1 MTEQRKNYYEELID
15 NMMIE
20 GIKGMDDA
28 ETASLKAYLKTTTVH
43 EKRTKILKALVEN
56 NEEKVKLFREIQ
68 EEEQKRK
75 EIKGYSMTPTCHI
88 ANVITM
94 LRRYVEFGDVEIK
107 TMGEVMTPITLVEEM
122 LDQLPDNVWTNPS
135 LRWLDPCN
143 GAGIFVSIIVQRLLK
158 GLVNFEPDEDLR
170 YKHIM
175 ENMIYVGE
183 LQPKNMFLYLYA
195 FDPKDELDL
204 NIYCGSYLT
213 SEFDLHMKDVY
224 GVEKFDIVVMNP
236 PYNSG
241 GDNVRGIGHTLWDK
255 FVMKALEISLIADGY
270 LVAVHPDGWR
280 SLGKGFNK
288 VKNLLK
294 SLQMLYLEVHNKKD
308 GIKTF
313 GVNTAYDFYC
323 VRNKENLGNFITRIK
338 CENKIIKNEDG
349 ELKNIGGK
357 NERVDISKMEF
368 IPNGMYDAFQKLM
381 PKKGEEQVTLLHSES
396 AYEIRKSYMSKEQ
409 TEVFKYPCVYLTYK
423 DGTMKLKYSSINTKG
438 YFGIP
443 KVIFSNGISM
453 PVVDIEGKYAMT
465 QFSYAIVDDVQN
477 LERIKQAMLNPE
489 FLKLMT
495 FSDGVTIGGGGH
507 RYNRKAIA
515 LFKKDFY
522 IDFLK

>member
-20 GIKGMDDA
+20 GIKGMNDA
-28 ETASLKAYLKTTTVH
+28 ETLKLQAFLKTTTVH

-94 LRRYVEFGDVEIK
+94 LRRYIDFGDVEIK
-107 TMGEVMTPITLVEEM
+107 TMGEVMTPISLVEEM
-122 LDQLPDNVWTNPS
+122 LDTLPNEVWINPN
-135 LRWLDPCN
+135 LKWLDPCN

-195 FDPKDELDL
+195 FDPKDELNL

-213 SEFDLHMKDVY
+213 NEFDLHMKDVY

-236 PYNSG
+236 PYQIQQEG
-241 GDNVRGIGHTLWDK
+241 FIKTQPLWDK
-255 FVMKALEISLIADGY
+255 FVMKSIETSLISDGY

-280 SLGKGFNK
+280 GLGKGFDK
-288 VKNLLK
+288 VKNVLK
-294 SLQMLYLEVHNKKD
+294 NKQMLYLEIHDKGD

-313 GVNTAYDFYC
+313 GASTTYDFYC
-323 VRNKENLGNFITRIK
+323 VKNTENLGNFNTKIK
-338 CENKIIKNEDG
+338 CMDG
-349 ELKNIGGK
+349 TI
-357 NERVDISKMEF
+357 ERVDISKLSF
-368 IPNGMYDAFQKLM
+368 IPNGMYDAFKKLIA
-381 PKKGEEQVTLLHSES
+381 KKGEETVTTIRNSSYHHQRPHMSET
-396 AYEIRKSYMSKEQ
+396 Q
-409 TEVFKYPCVYLTYK
+409 TEEFKYPCMYVTYK
-423 DGTMKLKYSSINTKG
+423 DGSYKLWYSNVNNKG
-438 YFGIP
+438 HFSIP
-443 KVIFSNGISM
+443 KVIFSNGISCPM
-453 PVVDIEGKYAMT
+453 VDINGEYGMT
-465 QFSYAIVDDVQN
+465 EFSYAIVDDIQN
-477 LERIKQAMLNPE
+477 LERIKQAMMNPK
-489 FLKLMT
+489 FTKLMS
-495 FSDGVTIGGGGH
+495 FSDGMTGVGRH
-507 RYNRKAIA
+507 RYNCKAIE
-515 LFKKDFY
+515 LFRKDFW
-522 IDFLK
+522 IDFLG

>member
-20 GIKGMDDA
+20 GIKGMNDA

-236 PYNSG
+236 PYNSPSINKG
-241 GDNVRGIGHTLWDK
+241 SAHVLWDE
-255 FVMKALEISLIADGY
+255 FVMKALLTSLNTDAY

-280 SLGKGFNK
+280 SLGDAYIK
-288 VKNLLK
+288 VKNVLK
-294 SLQMLYLEVHNKKD
+294 SRQMLYLEVHSKKE
-308 GIKTF
+308 GMKTF
-313 GVNTAYDFYC
+313 GASTSYDFYC
-323 VRNKENLGNFITRIK
+323 VRNTENNGNFNTKIK
-338 CENKIIKNEDG
+338 CQDG
-349 ELKNIGGK
+349 TI
-357 NERVDISKMEF
+357 ERVDISKLEF
-368 IPNGMYDAFQKLM
+368 IPNGMYDTFQKLIA
-381 PKKGEEQVTLLHSES
+381 KKGEEHVSLLRTC
-396 AYEIRKSYMSKEQ
+396 AYHTQKEYVSKIQ
-409 TEVFKYPCVYLTYK
+409 TEEFKYPCVYYTYK
-423 DGTMKLKYSSINTKG
+423 DGSMKLYYSSINTKG
-438 YFGIP
+438 CYNIP
-443 KVIFSNGISM
+443 KVIWSQGISM
-453 PVVDIEGKYAMT
+453 PIVDANGEYAMNE
-465 QFSYAIVDDVQN
+465 FAFAIVDDVQN
-477 LERIKQAMLNPE
+477 LEKIKQAMLNPE
-489 FLKLMT
+489 FIKLMSL
-495 FSDGVTIGGGGH
+495 SDGVSGQ

-515 LFKKDFY
+515 LFRKDFW
-522 IDFLK
+522 IDYLG

>member
-20 GIKGMDDA
+20 GIKGMNDA
-28 ETASLKAYLKTTTVH
+28 ETLKLQAFLKTTTVH

-94 LRRYVEFGDVEIK
+94 LRRYIEFGDVEIK

-122 LDQLPDNVWTNPS
+122 LDTLPNEVWINPN
-135 LRWLDPCN
+135 LKWLDPCN
-143 GAGIFVSIIVQRLLK
+143 GAGIFISIIVQRLLK

-195 FDPKDELDL
+195 FDPKDELNL

-213 SEFDLHMKDVY
+213 NEFDLHMKDVY

-236 PYNSG
+236 PYNDGSTNHG
-241 GDNVRGIGHTLWDK
+241 SAHVLWDK
-255 FVMKALEISLIADGY
+255 FVEKVLEISLITDGY

-280 SLGKGFNK
+280 GLGDGFKK

-294 SLQMLYLEVHNKKD
+294 SKQMLYLEVHD
-308 GIKTF
+308 LRSGVRTF
-313 GVNTAYDFYC
+313 GVQTAYDFYC
-323 VRNKENLGNFITRIK
+323 TRNTENLGNFNTKIK
-338 CENKIIKNEDG
+338 CMDG
-349 ELKNIGGK
+349 TT
-357 NERVDISKMEF
+357 ERVDISKLSF
-368 IPNGMYDAFQKLM
+368 IPNGMYNDFQKLM
-381 PKKGEEQVTLLHSES
+381 PKKGEKTCNVLRSCIYHTQKEYV
-396 AYEIRKSYMSKEQ
+396 SKTQ
-409 TEVFKYPCVYLTYK
+409 TEEFKYPCVYLTYK
-423 DGTMKLKYSSINTKG
+423 DGTIQFRYSNTNTKG
-438 YFGIP
+438 HFGIP
-443 KVIFSNGISM
+443 KVIWSNGSGTTPI
-453 PVVDIEGKYAMT
+453 VDTNGEYGITEFA
-465 QFSYAIVDDVQN
+465 YAIIDDVQN
-477 LERIKQAMLNPE
+477 LERIKQAMMNPK
-489 FLKLMT
+489 FTKLMS
-495 FSDGVTIGGGGH
+495 FSDGMTGVGMH
-507 RYNRKAIA
+507 KYNWKAIK
-515 LFKKDFY
+515 LFRKDFW
-522 IDFLK
+522 IDFLG